1 MIKSWNW
8 YRYLC
13 HNNNSFASAIFYSY
27 KVFSFSINTV
37 ESQVL
42 FTILIYFD
50 IYLSLFI
57 KIEFLFIHY
66 KTFIITPSIYMI
78 IENRNADQQI
88 LIKANK
94 TTAGSVFTLQNTNGS
109 LNVLSI
115 SDAGIFSTV
124 SQAIVTNSIADS
136 AITGAKLAANSIT
149 SDKIAPGTIIE
160 SDVGAGTI
168 HIGL

>member
-1 MIKSWNW
+1 
-8 YRYLC
+8 
-13 HNNNSFASAIFYSY
+13 
-27 KVFSFSINTV
+27 
-37 ESQVL
+37 
-42 FTILIYFD
+42 
-50 IYLSLFI
+50 
-57 KIEFLFIHY
+57 
-66 KTFIITPSIYMI
+66 MI